1 MYKLSSAQIDDLLE
15 AYSNRL
21 VDSMTSEELEEYVRI
36 QCRETFQFKPEE
48 EIFDDIHLNLG
59 QKALAELLEKVNAER
74 VLEVLQDK

>member
-1 MYKLSSAQIDDLLE
+1 MYRLSSAQIDDLLE

-21 VDSMTSEELEEYVRI
+21 VDSMTSIELEEYVRV

>member
-15 AYSNRL
+15 AYSNCL
-21 VDSMTSEELEEYVRI
+21 VDSMTTEELEEYVRV

-59 QKALAELLEKVNAER
+59 QEVLAELLEKVNAER

>member
-21 VDSMTSEELEEYVRI
+21 VDSMTTEELEEYVRV
-36 QCRETFQFKPEE
+36 QCRETFQFRPEE

-59 QKALAELLEKVNAER
+59 QEALAQLLEKVNAER

>member
-1 MYKLSSAQIDDLLE
+1 MYRLSSAQIDDLLE

-21 VDSMTSEELEEYVRI
+21 VDSMTTEELEEYVRV
-36 QCRETFQFKPEE
+36 QCRETFQFRPEE

-74 VLEVLQDK
+74 VLEVLQD

>member
-1 MYKLSSAQIDDLLE
+1 MTYKLSSAQIDDLLE

-21 VDSMTSEELEEYVRI
+21 VDSMTSKELEEYVRV

-59 QKALAELLEKVNAER
+59 HQALVELLEKVNAGK
-74 VLEVLQDK
+74 VMEVLQD

>member
-21 VDSMTSEELEEYVRI
+21 VDSMTTEELEEYVRV
-36 QCRETFQFKPEE
+36 QCRETFQFRPEE

-59 QKALAELLEKVNAER
+59 QEALNELLEKVHAER
-74 VLEVLQDK
+74 VLEILQDK

>member
-21 VDSMTSEELEEYVRI
+21 VDSMTTEELEEYVRG
-36 QCRETFQFKPEE
+36 QCRETFQFRPEE

>member
-59 QKALAELLEKVNAER
+59 PKVLKELLEKVDAER
-74 VLEVLQDK
+74 VLEVLQD

>member
-1 MYKLSSAQIDDLLE
+1 MYRLSSAQIDDLLE

-21 VDSMTSEELEEYVRI
+21 VDSMTSEELEEYVRV

>member
-15 AYSNRL
+15 AYSNCL
-21 VDSMTSEELEEYVRI
+21 VDSMTTEELEEYVRV
-36 QCRETFQFKPEE
+36 QCRETFQFRPEE

-59 QKALAELLEKVNAER
+59 QEALAQLLEKVNAER

>member
-21 VDSMTSEELEEYVRI
+21 VDSMTTEELEEYVRV
-36 QCRETFQFKPEE
+36 QCRETFQFRPEE
-48 EIFDDIHLNLG
+48 DIFDDIHLNLG
-59 QKALAELLEKVNAER
+59 QEALAQLLEKVNAER

>member
-21 VDSMTSEELEEYVRI
+21 VDSMTTEELEEYVRV
-36 QCRETFQFKPEE
+36 QCRETFQFRPEE

-59 QKALAELLEKVNAER
+59 LKALAELLEKVNAER
-74 VLEVLQDK
+74 VLEVLQD

>member
-1 MYKLSSAQIDDLLE
+1 MYKLSSAQIDALLE

-21 VDSMTSEELEEYVRI
+21 VDSMTTEELEEYVRV
-36 QCRETFQFKPEE
+36 QCRETFQFIPEE

-59 QKALAELLEKVNAER
+59 QEALAQLLEKVNAER

>member
-1 MYKLSSAQIDDLLE
+1 MYRLSSAQIDDLLE

-21 VDSMTSEELEEYVRI
+21 VDSMTSKELEEYVRI

>member
-21 VDSMTSEELEEYVRI
+21 VDSMTTEELEEYVRV
-36 QCRETFQFKPEE
+36 QCRETFQFRPEE

>member
-21 VDSMTSEELEEYVRI
+21 VDSMTSKELEEYVRV

-59 QKALAELLEKVNAER
+59 SKVLKELLEKVDAER
-74 VLEVLQDK
+74 VLEVLQD

>member
-1 MYKLSSAQIDDLLE
+1 MTYKLSSAQIDDLLE

-21 VDSMTSEELEEYVRI
+21 VDSMTSTELEEYVRV

-59 QKALAELLEKVNAER
+59 HQALVELLEKVNAGK
-74 VLEVLQDK
+74 VMEVLQD

>member
-1 MYKLSSAQIDDLLE
+1 MYRLSSAQIDDLLE

-21 VDSMTSEELEEYVRI
+21 VDSMTSKELVEYVRV

>member
-21 VDSMTSEELEEYVRI
+21 VDSMTSKELEEYVRV

-59 QKALAELLEKVNAER
+59 HEALAELLEKVNAER
-74 VLEVLQDK
+74 VLEVLQDR

>member
-1 MYKLSSAQIDDLLE
+1 MTYKLSSAQIDDLLE

-21 VDSMTSEELEEYVRI
+21 VDSMTSKELQEYVRI

-59 QKALAELLEKVNAER
+59 SKALAELLEKVNAER
-74 VLEVLQDK
+74 ILEVLQD

>member
-21 VDSMTSEELEEYVRI
+21 VDSMTSKELQEYVRI

-59 QKALAELLEKVNAER
+59 SKALAELLEKVNAER
-74 VLEVLQDK
+74 ILEVLQDR

>member
-21 VDSMTSEELEEYVRI
+21 VDSMTTEELEEYVRV
-36 QCRETFQFKPEE
+36 QCRETFQFRPEE

-74 VLEVLQDK
+74 VLEVLQD

>member
-1 MYKLSSAQIDDLLE
+1 MYRLSSAQIDDLLE

-21 VDSMTSEELEEYVRI
+21 VDSMTSKELEEYVRV

-59 QKALAELLEKVNAER
+59 SKVLKELLEKVDAER
-74 VLEVLQDK
+74 VLEVLQD

>member
-21 VDSMTSEELEEYVRI
+21 VDSMTTEELEEYVRV
-36 QCRETFQFKPEE
+36 QCRETFQFRPEE

-59 QKALAELLEKVNAER
+59 QQALAELLEKVDAER

>member
-1 MYKLSSAQIDDLLE
+1 MYRLSSAQIDDLLE

-21 VDSMTSEELEEYVRI
+21 VDSMTSKELEEYVRV
-36 QCRETFQFKPEE
+36 QCRETFQFRPEE

>member
-15 AYSNRL
+15 AYSDRL
-21 VDSMTSEELEEYVRI
+21 VDSMTSKELEEYVRI